1 MTQRLDRMTWDRYK
15 PLVFVYSFLILLLIA
30 AQIASPGFLE
40 LSHMENI
47 LRQASF
53 LGIVAIGQNL
63 VLLIGGMDM
72 SIGYVITFTNILSA
86 AIISG
91 KNENTLKAAVLVLLV
106 GFVIGLLNGVGVY
119 FLKIPPMIMT
129 LGMGNVVYGLSYI
142 YSGGAPRGKSSDIVS
157 NLANGKLGGIINGSL
172 LIWIIL
178 AALVLF
184 ALNGTVFGRRV
195 YAIGMNPTAARFSGV
210 HVGRITILLYVLAGV
225 LSALAGFLLLGYTG
239 TSYFSTGDTY
249 TLDSVAA
256 AVVGGTAVIGGKGNY
271 LGTIAGVIIM
281 IIITSLMTMLD
292 ISDAGRKIVQG
303 SIIILLLLVIYREKK
318 KS

>member
-1 MTQRLDRMTWDRYK
+1 
-15 PLVFVYSFLILLLIA
+15 
-30 AQIASPGFLE
+30 
-40 LSHMENI
+40 
-47 LRQASF
+47 
-53 LGIVAIGQNL
+53 
-63 VLLIGGMDM
+63 
-72 SIGYVITFTNILSA
+72 
-86 AIISG
+86 
-91 KNENTLKAAVLVLLV
+91 
-106 GFVIGLLNGVGVY
+106 
-119 FLKIPPMIMT
+119 MT

-178 AALVLF
+178 AAVVLF

-210 HVGRITILLYVLAGV
+210 HVGCITILLYVLAGV

-318 KS
+318 KN